1 MKFRRFFLLLL
12 FLIMVVCFFT
22 KPTEQEFMDYIQ
34 PSIAR
39 TGIAPVVDFEDR
51 FLYVKISAIYIH
63 TAGAAAQS
71 GHPVASAAKEE
82 YFGVFNKFWKINN
95 TNQ

>member
-12 FLIMVVCFFT
+12 FLIMVICFFT
-22 KPTEQEFMDYIQ
+22 KPTEQDFMTYIQ

-51 FLYVKISAIYIH
+51 FLYVKVNAIYIH
-63 TAGAAAQS
+63 TAGAAAQNGS
-71 GHPVASAAKEE
+71 PVASAAQED
-82 YFGVFNKFWKINN
+82 YLGVFNKFWKINS
-95 TNQ
+95 TD